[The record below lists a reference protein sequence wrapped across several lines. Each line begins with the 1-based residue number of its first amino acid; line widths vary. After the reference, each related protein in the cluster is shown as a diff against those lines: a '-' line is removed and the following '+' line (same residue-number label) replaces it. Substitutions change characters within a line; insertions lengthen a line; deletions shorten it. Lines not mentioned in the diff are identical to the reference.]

1 MPSVQTMNV
10 GKHDD
15 VSSGW
20 PVGQCVC
27 DVCRR
32 AVLSSTNTP
41 AKLLPSKLLFPP
53 TLATHRHQAQHCET
67 PSSTQYLRTWLT
79 GLFAHCSLLTKTNV
93 TKIAPFAH
101 FQSQSM
107 TGSVQN
113 SFKHDRRKFQ
123 SSGFSR
129 MTEWKLKLFLYLP
142 NLLIKSWFNI
152 CHSHKEI
159 HSHIVSIIK
168 TRHL

>member
-15 VSSGW
+15 VSLGW

-27 DVCRR
+27 AMC
-32 AVLSSTNTP
+32 AAEPSS
-41 AKLLPSKLLFPP
+41 APP
-53 TLATHRHQAQHCET
+53 THQPSCYQASSSSHQHRHQAQHCET
-67 PSSTQYLRTWLT
+67 PSYTQYLRTWLT
-79 GLFAHCSLLTKTNV
+79 GLFAHCSLLTETNL

-107 TGSVQN
+107 TGSFQN
-113 SFKHDRRKFQ
+113 LFRHDRRKYQ
-123 SSGFSR
+123 LSGFSW
-129 MTEWKLKLFLYLP
+129 MAEWKLKLFLYLP

-159 HSHIVSIIK
+159 HSHIFNVIK
-168 TRHL
+168 TQHL